1 MTSVFNIHPND
12 LTKKLYYIKPI
23 NGINLTFLNIIKD
36 KYNINVDIYYNI
48 IKSNDEFKLKN
59 IFYFMNL
66 RLKNVN
72 MKIEYEKVTYDNID
86 DIFLNF
92 INNDIVNCIIIMN
105 MLQYYIY
112 P

>member
-1 MTSVFNIHPND
+1 MTSVFNINPSD
-12 LTKKLYYIKPI
+12 LRKKLYYIKPI
-23 NGINLTFLNIIKD
+23 NDTIFSFLDCIKD

-48 IKSNDEFKLKN
+48 INSNEEFKLKN

-66 RLKNVN
+66 RLKNIN
-72 MKIEYEKVTYDNID
+72 MKIEYDKVTYDNIN

-92 INNDIVNCIIIMN
+92 INNDIVKSIIVMN
-105 MLQYYIY
+105 MLQFYIY